1 MIALARL
8 VDSIDEEKNTAMR
21 FARIV
26 YVIAAVYGFL
36 TLIPL
41 YFMLDRVGQE
51 APPAVSHPEFYYGFL
66 GVTLLWQIAF
76 LLIAKDPIR
85 YRPLMPLTIL
95 EKLVYAVPVL
105 VLYSL
110 GRVHPSIMRS
120 SLPDPIFGLLFA
132 LAYLRTTGYKSTS

>member
-1 MIALARL
+1 MTLNTPDSFLPSASSLDSIRSLTSSFPPVAVPWGERNHLVIALGRL

-66 GVTLLWQIAF
+66 GVTL
-76 LLIAKDPIR
+76 
-85 YRPLMPLTIL
+85 
-95 EKLVYAVPVL
+95 
-105 VLYSL
+105 
-110 GRVHPSIMRS
+110 
-120 SLPDPIFGLLFA
+120 
-132 LAYLRTTGYKSTS
+132 